1 MFKIPKINSQERMRT
16 HRTHTMCI
24 DVATETNMAI
34 RKDLLSLGLP
44 LGRSVIGRYVT
55 AKLFEHPMVGNIVA
69 YDKVNNQYTVQWH
82 DCHASRE
89 ILKEEDVVRFLLI

>member
-1 MFKIPKINSQERMRT
+1 M
-16 HRTHTMCI
+16 
-24 DVATETNMAI
+24 
-34 RKDLLSLGLP
+34 
-44 LGRSVIGRYVT
+44 IGRYVI